1 MNGLLPIELDTSRVS
16 FTIKV
21 NGAPI
26 PNTIP
31 VYSLSVHNEANRI
44 PAAYI
49 SMADGDASLADW
61 PISSE
66 DLFVPG
72 NEIEILAGYHG
83 LDESIFKG
91 IVTRHSLRMRR
102 QKTELQVECR
112 HKAVLMTI
120 ARNSQLFEEVKDSD
134 IASTLLDTYGLTGT
148 IEDTPVTHAEMVQ
161 YDCTDWDFLISR
173 AEAMGALIIARED
186 KIDMLK
192 PAVESTAAATLR
204 FGTNLIEFD
213 AEIDG
218 CQQYGSIKAQS
229 WDPAAQ
235 ELLEAEASDPGW
247 VTPGNLD
254 PAELGA
260 ASGTAAYTLR
270 QAGRLSEAEVQQ
282 WADARLLRSRMAFVC
297 GRARVQGFA
306 TALPGI
312 TVALEGLGTH
322 FNGKGWVSGVRHE
335 LSHSNWL
342 IDLQLGMPARLHT
355 DSFKTQTSAA
365 AALLPGIS
373 GLHTAVVTA
382 LEGDPDNEARIRV
395 KIPSISVDG
404 DGSRARVAT
413 LDAGDKR
420 GSFFLPEVGD
430 EVVVGF
436 LNDDPRQAVVLGAL
450 HSSAK
455 APPLTAADDNH
466 EKGFFTRSG
475 MRILFNDDKK
485 SITIDTPAGNVVLLD
500 EDKGEI
506 SLTDK
511 DGNKLVLSSDGITLD
526 SAKDIVLKAAGNI
539 KMESKMALEAKAG
552 TQLKAEGSAGAEL
565 KSSGQTVVKGGMVQI
580 N

>member
-1 MNGLLPIELDTSRVS
+1 MTGLLPIEQDTSRVS

-21 NGAPI
+21 GGEPI
-26 PNTIP
+26 PGTIP
-31 VYSLSVHNEANRI
+31 VYALSVHNEVNRI

-49 SMADGDASLADW
+49 SLADGDAALADW
-61 PISSE
+61 PASSE

-72 NEIEILAGYHG
+72 NEVEILAGYHG
-83 LDESIFKG
+83 IEASIFKG
-91 IVTRHSLRMRR
+91 IVTRHSLRVRR
-102 QKTELQVECR
+102 QRTELQVECR

-120 ARNSQLFEEVKDSD
+120 ARNSQLFEDVKDSD
-134 IASTLLDTYGLTGT
+134 IAGTLLDAYGLTGT
-148 IEDTPVTHAEMVQ
+148 IGDTPVTHAEMVQ
-161 YDCTDWDFLISR
+161 YDCTDWDFLVSR
-173 AEAMGALIIARED
+173 AEAAGAVVIARGD
-186 KIDMLK
+186 KTDMQSPVLATT
-192 PAVESTAAATLR
+192 PAATLR
-204 FGTNLIEFD
+204 FGTNLVEFD

-218 CQQYGSIKAQS
+218 CQQYGSVKAQS

-235 ELLEAEASDPGW
+235 ELLEAEANDPGW

-254 PAELGA
+254 PAAL
-260 ASGTAAYTLR
+260 GTAAGAPAYTLR
-270 QAGRLSEAEVQQ
+270 QPGHLTEEEAQQ

-297 GRARVQGFA
+297 GRASVQGFA

-312 TVALEGLGTH
+312 TVALEGLGTR
-322 FNGKGWVSGVRHE
+322 FNGNGWVSGIRHE
-335 LSHSNWL
+335 ISHSNWL
-342 IDLQLGMPARLHT
+342 TDLQLGLPARLHT
-355 DSFKTQTSAA
+355 ESFKTQSTAA
-365 AALLPGIS
+365 AALLPGIN

-395 KIPSISVDG
+395 KIPSISPDG
-404 DGSRARVAT
+404 EGNRARVAT
-413 LDAGDKR
+413 LDAGDNR
-420 GSFFLPEVGD
+420 GTFFLPEIGD

-485 SITIDTPAGNVVLLD
+485 NITIDTPAGNVLLLD
-500 EDKGEI
+500 EDKGEV

-511 DGNKLVLSSDGITLD
+511 NGNKLVLSADGITLD

-539 KMESKMALEAKAG
+539 KMDGKTNLEAKAG
-552 TQLKAEGSAGAEL
+552 AQCKLEGSAGAEL
-565 KSSGQTVVKGGMVQI
+565 KSSGQTVIKGSMVQI